1 MPSSRTAGA
10 LLQMPGPGMNAHVD
24 TGRRA
29 VFLPVARERAKKMPE
44 ESLRSASSGG
54 NALSSGKKEA
64 SLLCEERLYSINQ
77 IRLVR

>member
-1 MPSSRTAGA
+1 
-10 LLQMPGPGMNAHVD
+10 
-24 TGRRA
+24 